1 MQYDATTFTTTGATP
16 MIKITV
22 PSLPV
27 RNMTGI
33 AKATQK
39 PYNLDFQTVYYHTA
53 DKQGNPLPF
62 PEKSEIILDKGTD
75 GLPMMYAPGEYTL
88 APASLYVDRNGS
100 LAVAPKL
107 IPLKP
112 RTA

>member
-1 MQYDATTFTTTGATP
+1 

-22 PSLPV
+22 PSLPI
-27 RNMTGI
+27 RNMSGL

-39 PYNLDFQTVYYHTA
+39 PYNLDFQTIYCHTM

-62 PEKSEIILDKGTD
+62 PEKSEVILEKGPD
-75 GLPMMYAPGEYTL
+75 GLPMAYQPGEYQL
-88 APASLYVDRNGS
+88 APTSLYVDRQGS

-107 IPLKP
+107 IPLK
-112 RTA
+112 RG